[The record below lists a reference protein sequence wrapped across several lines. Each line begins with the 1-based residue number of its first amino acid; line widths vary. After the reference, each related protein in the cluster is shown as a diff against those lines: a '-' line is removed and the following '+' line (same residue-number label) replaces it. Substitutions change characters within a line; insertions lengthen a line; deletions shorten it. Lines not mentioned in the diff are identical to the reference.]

1 MRISDWSSDVCSS
14 DLPKGAGNDRT
25 GLPPMTGREVQ
36 AYAAATVVGSPSDS
50 VKSYFGM
57 RKISTGIDPKTGKM
71 ALLLNNKPLF
81 QNGTLDQGWWPESL
95 LTPPSE
101 EAAIG
106 RTSCGE
112 RVGLYV

>member
-14 DLPKGAGNDRT
+14 DL
-25 GLPPMTGREVQ
+25 
-36 AYAAATVVGSPSDS
+36 DS

-81 QNGTLDQGWWPESL
+81 HNGTLDQGWWPESL
-95 LTPPSE
+95 LTPPSD
-101 EAAIG
+101 EAARREIIFLKKS
-106 RTSCGE
+106 RSE
-112 RVGLYV
+112 ERRVGKECASTCRTREWPLH

>member
-57 RKISTGIDPKTGKM
+57 RKISTGIDPKPGKM

-81 QNGTLDQGWWPESL
+81 QNGTLD
-95 LTPPSE
+95 
-101 EAAIG
+101 
-106 RTSCGE
+106 RK
-112 RVGLYV
+112 RVGQGKSVSGRVERGGGRNITKKKKK